1 MIFRL
6 KPNATPSN
14 TRPGSRL
21 RLEHLEQRDVPAA
34 DSLAFVTFNGAADS
48 TVNVY
53 SASTTIPQL
62 PTITP
67 FAGYRGSIVAAT
79 GDVNGDGVSDVIVG
93 AQIPDGHV
101 KVFDGA
107 TGATLESYLA
117 FPGFNGAVSV
127 GAGDVN
133 GDGAAE
139 VLVSADASN
148 AHVKAIGAQGQV
160 LASFFAFPGF
170 LGHVSVSGGD
180 FNNDGTD
187 EILIG
192 AGGTGVNGRTAI
204 FNASGA
210 VYDAG
215 FFAFPGFDGSVSVDA
230 GDVDGDGIADIVV
243 GTGPGSAGGTIKAFS
258 GSGFSQIG
266 SFVAYA
272 PTVTSGVS
280 VRVVDRN
287 LDGRRDIF
295 VARQGGNFI
304 GLAGFSSLAPQFHG
318 VSAGNDE
325 TSFGAA
331 LGFPGDPAADIAPI
345 VVSDNSYASVVAS
358 VVATAAPSDN
368 GLVGTDDF
376 SQFGV
381 AGEPPP
387 LGEVPFSDFSAEIL

>member
-1 MIFRL
+1 MAVRPR
-6 KPNATPSN
+6 PNAVPSN
-14 TRPGSRL
+14 TRSGSPL
-21 RLEHLEQRDVPAA
+21 KLEHLEQRDVPAA
-34 DSLAFVTFNGAADS
+34 NSLAFVTFNGAADS

-53 SASTTIPQL
+53 NASTTPQL

-107 TGATLESYLA
+107 TGAVLESYLA
-117 FPGFNGAVSV
+117 FPGFKGAVGV
-127 GAGDVN
+127 GTGDVN
-133 GDGAAE
+133 GDGTAE

-148 AHVKAIGAQGQV
+148 AHVKAIGTQGQV

-187 EILIG
+187 EIVIG

-204 FNASGA
+204 FDANGA

-230 GDVDGDGIADIVV
+230 GDVNGDGIADIVV
-243 GTGPGSAGGTIKAFS
+243 GAGPGAPGGAIKAFS

-280 VRVVDRN
+280 VRVVDRTQ
-287 LDGRRDIF
+287 DGRSDIF

-304 GLAGFSSLAPQFHG
+304 GLAGFHSLAPQFQG
-318 VSAGNDE
+318 VPAGNDE

-331 LGFPGDPAADIAPI
+331 IGFPGDAAGDITPI
-345 VVSDNSYASVVAS
+345 VVSDSSYASVVA
-358 VVATAAPSDN
+358 TAPSDN
-368 GLVGTDDF
+368 SLVGTDDF
-376 SQFGV
+376 SEFGG
-381 AGEPPP
+381 AGESAAFGD
-387 LGEVPFSDFSAEIL
+387 LPFSDFSAEIL